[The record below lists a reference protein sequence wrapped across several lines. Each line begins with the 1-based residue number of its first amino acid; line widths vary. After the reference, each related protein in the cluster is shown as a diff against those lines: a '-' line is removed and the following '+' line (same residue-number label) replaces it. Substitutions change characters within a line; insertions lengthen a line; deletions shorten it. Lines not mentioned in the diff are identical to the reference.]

1 MLMPS
6 LRLMLE
12 LLPPT
17 VDMPPTVLLPPPTDA
32 MVLIVPATLL
42 PPPTLL
48 PVTAASMAGATCTR
62 GRLMLRLRLMLDLPV
77 PTFPAVPP
85 ATSTE
90 APRAPEDSTA
100 VPSTVLATSTAAE
113 ACTRGPLMPVTSTGT
128 SDLSAA
134 ASRECTDPLPPTLLA
149 STTNIAINT
158 RQNYLFSTLP

>member
-12 LLPPT
+12 FLPPT

-42 PPPTLL
+42 PLPTLL
-48 PVTAASMAGATCTR
+48 PVTAASMAGATYTR
-62 GRLMLRLRLMLDLPV
+62 GRPMLRLMPDLPV
-77 PTFPAVPP
+77 PTIPA
-85 ATSTE
+85 
-90 APRAPEDSTA
+90 A
-100 VPSTVLATSTAAE
+100 VPSMVLATSTAAE

-128 SDLSAA
+128 TDLLAV

-158 RQNYLFSTLP
+158 RQNYLFP

>member
-1 MLMPS
+1 MALLVSEAMDLEATTVLLDTEEVTEAMPPTTEAMAVSTRGMLMPS

-17 VDMPPTVLLPPPTDA
+17 VDMPPPTDA
-32 MVLIVPATLL
+32 MVLIVLATLL

-62 GRLMLRLRLMLDLPV
+62 GRPMLRLMPDLPV
-77 PTFPAVPP
+77 PTFPVLPP

-113 ACTRGPLMPVTSTGT
+113 ACTRGPLM
-128 SDLSAA
+128 
-134 ASRECTDPLPPTLLA
+134 
-149 STTNIAINT
+149 
-158 RQNYLFSTLP
+158 

>member
-1 MLMPS
+1 MLKPS

-17 VDMPPTVLLPPPTDA
+17 VDTPPTVLLPPPTDA
-32 MVLIVPATLL
+32 MELIVPATLL

-48 PVTAASMAGATCTR
+48 PVTEASMADATCTR
-62 GRLMLRLRLMLDLPV
+62 GRPMLRLMLDLPV
-77 PTFPAVPP
+77 PTFPVVPP

-100 VPSTVLATSTAAE
+100 VPSMVLATSTAAE

-128 SDLSAA
+128 TDLSAA
-134 ASRECTDPLPPTLLA
+134 ASRKCTDPLPPTLLA
-149 STTNIAINT
+149 STTNIAIDT

>member
-17 VDMPPTVLLPPPTDA
+17 VDMPPPTDA
-32 MVLIVPATLL
+32 MVLIVLATLL

-62 GRLMLRLRLMLDLPV
+62 GRPMLRLMPDLPV
-77 PTFPAVPP
+77 PTFPVVPP

-90 APRAPEDSTA
+90 APRAPEDSMA
-100 VPSTVLATSTAAE
+100 VPSMVLATSTAEE
-113 ACTRGPLMPVTSTGT
+113 ACTRGPLMPVTSTGST
-128 SDLSAA
+128 DLSAV

-158 RQNYLFSTLP
+158 RQNYLFPKLP

>member
-32 MVLIVPATLL
+32 MVLIVPVTLL

-48 PVTAASMAGATCTR
+48 PVTAASMAGATCTK
-62 GRLMLRLRLMLDLPV
+62 GRPMLRLMPDLPV
-77 PTFPAVPP
+77 PTIPAAVPP

-113 ACTRGPLMPVTSTGT
+113 ACTRGPLMLVTSTGT
-128 SDLSAA
+128 TDLLAV

-149 STTNIAINT
+149 STTNISIDM
-158 RQNYLFSTLP
+158 RQNYLFPILP

>member
-17 VDMPPTVLLPPPTDA
+17 VDMPPTVLLP
-32 MVLIVPATLL
+32 L
-42 PPPTLL
+42 PTLL

-62 GRLMLRLRLMLDLPV
+62 GRPMLRLMPDLPV
-77 PTFPAVPP
+77 PTILAAVPP

-128 SDLSAA
+128 SDLLAA

-149 STTNIAINT
+149 STTNIAIDM
-158 RQNYLFSTLP
+158 RQNYLFPTLP

>member
-12 LLPPT
+12 FLPPT

-42 PPPTLL
+42 PLPTLL
-48 PVTAASMAGATCTR
+48 PVTAASMAGATYTR
-62 GRLMLRLRLMLDLPV
+62 GRPMLRLMPDLPV
-77 PTFPAVPP
+77 PTIPAAVPP

-100 VPSTVLATSTAAE
+100 VPSMVLQLL
-113 ACTRGPLMPVTSTGT
+113 RPQRPVQEV
-128 SDLSAA
+128 
-134 ASRECTDPLPPTLLA
+134 R
-149 STTNIAINT
+149 
-158 RQNYLFSTLP
+158 